1 MAMGLAVAMAVG
13 MKATEPKAESPSAAT
28 KKVAKAARAVALS
41 TKANKLLL
49 ESRGERAWDQAL
61 RDAADG
67 CDEEVRVRSLTPYH
81 AWGVLY
87 ILCTY
92 EQ

>member
-49 ESRGERAWDQAL
+49 ESRGERA
-61 RDAADG
+61 
-67 CDEEVRVRSLTPYH
+67 
-81 AWGVLY
+81 
-87 ILCTY
+87 
-92 EQ
+92 